1 MGNKQNKWKVGTC
14 RVCNQKKVPLV
25 PVDNINPGAPSKIC
39 VSCVDKMFDTV
50 YNSRYKNEAELYRN
64 SAAWN
69 IGKCKR
75 CKSKKVRLVPGL
87 GIDLCVTCANELGY
101 ELAHNE
107 WNARGLTRCIL
118 CGVNHACSKSFGRV
132 CASCATTLY
141 KVTQAEQHDRFREP
155 KEVLCEIKDLAMET
169 REKLTRMVNEKYP
182 LSPHKLEQISDEF
195 VFQYKTKGKNQ
206 KESDG
211 Y

>member
-75 CKSKKVRLVPGL
+75 CKLKKVRLVPGL

-155 KEVLCEIKDLAMET
+155 KEVLCEINDLAMET

>member
-50 YNSRYKNEAELYRN
+50 YNSRNKNEAELYRN
-64 SAAWN
+64 SAVWN

-87 GIDLCVTCANELGY
+87 GIDLCVTCANELGH
-101 ELAHNE
+101 ELALNE
-107 WNARGLTRCIL
+107 WGERGLDRCIL
-118 CGVNHACSKSFGRV
+118 CGANHACSKSFGRV
-132 CASCATTLY
+132 CASCATRLY
-141 KVTQAEQHDRFREP
+141 KVAQAEQHDRFREP
-155 KEVLCEIKDLAMET
+155 KEVSYEIKDLAIET
-169 REKLTRMVNEKYP
+169 REKLARMVNEKYP
-182 LSPHKLEQISDEF
+182 FSPHNLDQIEDEF
-195 VFQYKTKGKNQ
+195 VYQLKTRGKN
-206 KESDG
+206 
-211 Y
+211 

>member
-1 MGNKQNKWKVGTC
+1 MDRWKTS
-14 RVCNQKKVPLV
+14 R
-25 PVDNINPGAPSKIC
+25 INGKLEHAGC
-39 VSCVDKMFDTV
+39 VIRKRCHWFQSIISIWARHRKYVYPAWIKCSILFIIAATKM
-50 YNSRYKNEAELYRN
+50 RR
-64 SAAWN
+64 

-141 KVTQAEQHDRFREP
+141 KVAQAEQHDRFREP
-155 KEVLCEIKDLAMET
+155 KEVLYEIKDLAIET
-169 REKLTRMVNEKYP
+169 REKLAHMVNEKYP
-182 LSPHKLEQISDEF
+182 LSPHNLDQIEDEF
-195 VFQYKTKGKNQ
+195 VYQLKTRGKN
-206 KESDG
+206 
-211 Y
+211 